1 MSEQQRKS
9 RRRCDFAWRFHEIR
23 PMTHLMLGCG
33 YRMIPATAERRRERR
48 SIGGVTS
55 PATAERRRERRW
67 KVVRMHGQCWSWM
80 QAAGETAEK
89 TWLSQSSA
97 LGEGGCCSLSR
108 PSDDLK
114 IS

>member
-1 MSEQQRKS
+1 MSGGGVGGVTGPATAE
-9 RRRCDFAWRFHEIR
+9 RRREKRWC
-23 PMTHLMLGCG
+23 GCV
-33 YRMIPATAERRRERR
+33 ISPATAERRRERR